1 MTRRQ
6 IQVYSYLFE
15 LECAIIMLMD
25 YNHSHLAPLPPK
37 IDLSDAV
44 DLLLSAHEA
53 VGRYDEAAKRFIN
66 PRLVEG
72 ALLTEE
78 ARASS
83 TIEGTEISLAEI
95 LEHDARQDNQ
105 LQEKS
110 TLEKDYREVRNYRLA
125 ILEGETL
132 LNPGQSLDAS
142 LLKRLHATLLDS
154 VRGHNKM
161 PGAFREHTVYIGK
174 PGHTIAEAKYIPPG
188 HNAIPELVDN
198 MLDYIN
204 NYKHHSAL
212 IKAAVFH
219 YQFEAIHPFL
229 DGNGRLGRI
238 LIPLYLYRESLIAKP
253 NLYLSG
259 FFEKYRREYSDC
271 LHRVD
276 TDNDWKEWLEF
287 FLRGV
292 RYQARRHILR
302 MDQIEHFYD
311 QQYPVVTKL
320 NSRHAQDVFNL
331 LFQRPILS
339 VGTVVTM
346 TGIKQ
351 YQTASNLINKLVK
364 VGLLKKIPGR
374 VDRSQ
379 LYAYQELLNILEK
392 EVDEPTEPPPSFGF

>member
-1 MTRRQ
+1 
-6 IQVYSYLFE
+6 
-15 LECAIIMLMD
+15 MD
-25 YNHSHLAPLPPK
+25 HNHSYLAPLPPQ
-37 IDLSDAV
+37 IDLSGVV

-66 PRLVEG
+66 PNLVEQ

-95 LEHDARQDNQ
+95 LEHDARQDNRF
-105 LQEKS
+105 QERS

-125 ILEGETL
+125 LLKGEDLLSPGQPLDTTL
-132 LNPGQSLDAS
+132 LKQ
-142 LLKRLHATLLDS
+142 LHAILLNS

-174 PGHTIAEAKYIPPG
+174 PGNTIAEAKYVPPG
-188 HNAIPELVDN
+188 HNEIPELLDN
-198 MLDYIN
+198 MLNYIN
-204 NYKHHSAL
+204 NFKHHSTL
-212 IKAAVFH
+212 VKTAVFH

-238 LIPLYLYRESLIAKP
+238 LIPLYLYREGLIAKP

-276 TDNDWKEWLEF
+276 TDNDWREWLEF

-292 RYQARRHILR
+292 RYQARQHILR
-302 MDQIEHFYD
+302 MDQIEHFYN
-311 QQYPVVTKL
+311 QQSQVVTKL
-320 NSRHAQDVFNL
+320 NSKHAQSIFNL

-339 VGTVVTM
+339 VGTVVAM
-346 TGIKQ
+346 TEVKQ
-351 YQTASNLINKLVK
+351 YQTASNLINKLVEI
-364 VGLLKKIPGR
+364 GLLKKISGR
-374 VDRSQ
+374 VGRSQ

-392 EVDEPTEPPPSFGF
+392 DVDEPTELPPTFGF

>member
-1 MTRRQ
+1 
-6 IQVYSYLFE
+6 
-15 LECAIIMLMD
+15 MD
-25 YNHSHLAPLPPK
+25 HNHSYLAPLPPQ
-37 IDLSDAV
+37 IDLSGVV

-53 VGRYDEAAKRFIN
+53 VGRYDEAVKRFIN
-66 PRLVEG
+66 PNLVEQ

-95 LEHDARQDNQ
+95 LEHDARQDNR
-105 LQEKS
+105 LQERS

-125 ILEGETL
+125 LLKGEDLLSPGQPLDTTL
-132 LNPGQSLDAS
+132 LKQ
-142 LLKRLHATLLDS
+142 LHAILLNS

-174 PGHTIAEAKYIPPG
+174 PGNTIAEAKYVPPG
-188 HNAIPELVDN
+188 HNEIPELLDN
-198 MLDYIN
+198 MLNYIN
-204 NYKHHSAL
+204 NFKHHSTL
-212 IKAAVFH
+212 VKAAVFH

-238 LIPLYLYRESLIAKP
+238 LIPLYLYREGLIAKP

-276 TDNDWKEWLEF
+276 TDNDWREWLEF

-292 RYQARRHILR
+292 RYQARQHILR

-311 QQYPVVTKL
+311 QQSQVVTKL
-320 NSRHAQDVFNL
+320 NSKHAQSIFNL

-339 VGTVVTM
+339 VGTVVAM
-346 TGIKQ
+346 TEVKQ
-351 YQTASNLINKLVK
+351 YQTASNLINKLVEI
-364 VGLLKKIPGR
+364 GLLKKISGR
-374 VDRSQ
+374 VGRSQ

-392 EVDEPTEPPPSFGF
+392 DVDEPTELPPTFGF

>member
-1 MTRRQ
+1 
-6 IQVYSYLFE
+6 
-15 LECAIIMLMD
+15 MD
-25 YNHSHLAPLPPK
+25 YNHSYLAPLPPQ
-37 IDLSDAV
+37 IDLSGVV

-53 VGRYDEAAKRFIN
+53 VGRHDEAAKRFIN
-66 PRLVEG
+66 PNLVEQ

-83 TIEGTEISLAEI
+83 TIEGAEISLAEI
-95 LEHDARQDNQ
+95 LEHDARQDNRPR
-105 LQEKS
+105 ERS
-110 TLEKDYREVRNYRLA
+110 ALEKDYREVRNYRLA
-125 ILEGETL
+125 LLKGEDL
-132 LNPGQSLDAS
+132 LNPGQHLDTA
-142 LLKRLHATLLDS
+142 LLTQLHAILLNS

-161 PGAFREHTVYIGK
+161 PGAFRERTVYIGK
-174 PGHTIAEAKYIPPG
+174 PGNTIAEAKYIPPG
-188 HNAIPELVDN
+188 HNEIPELLDN

-204 NYKHHSAL
+204 NFKHHSTL
-212 IKAAVFH
+212 VKAAVFH

-238 LIPLYLYRESLIAKP
+238 LIPLYLYREGLITKP

-276 TDNDWKEWLEF
+276 TDNDWREWLEF

-292 RYQARRHILR
+292 RYQARQHILR

-311 QQYPVVTKL
+311 QQSQVVTKL
-320 NSRHAQDVFNL
+320 NSKHAQSIFNL

-339 VGTVVTM
+339 VGTVVAM
-346 TGIKQ
+346 TEIKQ
-351 YQTASNLINKLVK
+351 YQTASNLINKLVEI
-364 VGLLKKIPGR
+364 GLLKKISGR
-374 VDRSQ
+374 VGRSQ

-392 EVDEPTEPPPSFGF
+392 DVDEPTEPPPTFRF